1 MHGKMVEKGLEEEY
15 DNGYAKAN
23 NKYINDFDKNKESS
37 YLNY

>member
-15 DNGYAKAN
+15 DNRYAN
-23 NKYINDFDKNKESS
+23 TKYMNDFDKNKESS